1 MALTLYVDTDRWRA
15 HQRAMLQRFPGIV
28 PVCKGNGY
36 GFGHERLS
44 DEVSQ
49 FGSDVLAVGTTYE
62 AARMKDFFSGDLLVL
77 TPFRRGEE
85 PVPLPDRAIRSV
97 SSVDGVAALVG
108 ARVVVEVMSSM
119 KRHGVVEEDLGR
131 LRAAIEDVRLEGFA
145 IHLPLDR
152 TDGTDAV
159 DEVIGWMDRLRA
171 ARLPL
176 DTMFV
181 SHLGPDEFARLQQQ
195 FPQTRFRARIGT
207 RLWLGDH
214 DATEYRGAVLD
225 VTRVTKGDR
234 FGYRQAKSPGD
245 GWLVVVAGGTSHG
258 VGLEAPKALHGMTS
272 RAKGVARAGLA
283 TVNRNLSPFVWGGKQ
298 RWFAEPPHMQVSI
311 LFVPSDAPEP
321 RVGDELTAHLRHTT
335 TQFDRLVER

>member
-15 HQRAMLQRFPGIV
+15 HQQSVIQQYPGIV

-36 GFGHERLS
+36 GFGHERLA
-44 DEVSQ
+44 DEVTR

-62 AARMKDFFSGDLLVL
+62 AARVKDFFGGDLLVL
-77 TPFRRGEE
+77 TPFRKDEE

-97 SSVDGVAALVG
+97 SSVEGVGLMRG

-119 KRHGVVEEDLGR
+119 KRHGVTEEDLPK
-131 LRAAIEDVRLEGFA
+131 LHAAIDEVRLEGFA

-176 DTMFV
+176 ETMFV
-181 SHLGPDEFARLQQQ
+181 SHLKPDEFARLQAQ
-195 FPQTRFRARIGT
+195 FPQTNFRARIGT

-214 DATEYRGAVLD
+214 EATEYRGAILD
-225 VTRVTKGDR
+225 VTRVSKSDR
-234 FGYRQAKSPGD
+234 FGYRQQKSPGD

-258 VGLEAPKALHGMTS
+258 VGLESPKALAGMTS
-272 RAKGVARAGLA
+272 RAKGMARAGLA
-283 TVNRNLSPFVWGGKQ
+283 TVNRNLSPYLWSGKQ
-298 RWFAEPPHMQVSI
+298 RWFAEPPHMQLSI
-311 LFVPSDAPEP
+311 LFIPDDAPEP
-321 RVGDELTAHLRHTT
+321 KVGEELTAQLRHTT
-335 TQFDRLVER
+335 TTVDRTVDR

>member
-1 MALTLYVDTDRWRA
+1 MALSLYVNTSGWRA
-15 HQRAMLQRFPGIV
+15 HQQTVLQQFPGIV

-36 GFGHERLS
+36 GFGHPRLAE
-44 DEVSQ
+44 EVTR
-49 FGSDVLAVGTTYE
+49 FGSDILAVGTTYE
-62 AARMKDFFSGDLLVL
+62 AARMKDWFSGDLLVL

-97 SSVDGVAALVG
+97 SSVDGVGALVG
-108 ARVVVEVMSSM
+108 ARVVIEVMSSM
-119 KRHGVVEEDLGR
+119 KRHGVREEELGK
-131 LRAAIEDVRLEGFA
+131 LRSSIEDVRLEGFA

-152 TDGTDAV
+152 TDGSDAV
-159 DEVIGWMDRLRA
+159 EEVIGWMDRLRA

-181 SHLGPDEFARLQQQ
+181 SHLRPEEFRRLQQQ

-207 RLWLGDH
+207 KLWLGDH
-214 DATEYRGAVLD
+214 AATEYKGSILD
-225 VTRVTKGDR
+225 VTRVARGDR
-234 FGYRQAKSPGD
+234 FGYRQQKAPGD
-245 GWLVVVAGGTSHG
+245 GWLAVVAGGTSHG

-283 TVNRNLSPFVWGGKQ
+283 TVNRNLSPFVWDGKQ

-311 LFVPSDAPEP
+311 LFIPAEAAEP
-321 RVGDELTAHLRHTT
+321 RVGDELVAHLRHTT
-335 TQFDRLVER
+335 TQYDRLVER